1 VAREPPDGFDT
12 RIDSVTLRAIRR
24 SIHGG
29 KMMKMRHLAL
39 LGLVALSL
47 AAPAQADLGPYFGF
61 KAGFMDADAG
71 GHDNPLNIG
80 GLFGY
85 RFFEESHGSGSI
97 EGEGTITVKD
107 GDIDGGGDWDIAT
120 TAIYFAYRTGGEV
133 YLKGKAGFAQQNVG
147 GTRRVPDDTGFA
159 LGFGVG
165 WQATRKAGVE
175 IEFSIFDDVDFLSL
189 GFYSR
194 F

>member
-1 VAREPPDGFDT
+1 M
-12 RIDSVTLRAIRR
+12 
-24 SIHGG
+24 
-29 KMMKMRHLAL
+29 KMKMRHHLAF
-39 LGLVALSL
+39 VALAAMTL
-47 AAPAQADLGPYFGF
+47 AAPARAELGPYFGV

-71 GHDNPLNIG
+71 GHDNPLNAG

-85 RFFEESHGSGSI
+85 RFFEEPHGSGAI
-97 EGEGTITVKD
+97 EGEATLSLKD
-107 GDIDGGGDWDIAT
+107 GEKDAGGDWDIAT
-120 TAIYFAYRTGGEV
+120 TAIYFAYRTSGEV

-147 GTRRVPDDTGFA
+147 GSASVPDDTGLSF
-159 LGFGVG
+159 GFGVG

-175 IEFSIFDDVDFLSL
+175 VEFTLFDDVDFLSI